1 MIDFSLFD
9 NIPVGICV
17 TDANLVAVFWNRC
30 LERWTHRGRDVIVG
44 TPLSGHFPSL
54 KEPHF
59 KVRLEDV
66 FSGGAPAVFS
76 PQLHGDIFSSPLPDG
91 TYRIQRTTVTSIE
104 SPEGEESLALW
115 AIEDVTDL
123 ARRIDD
129 YWTLSEEAQKNNA
142 ELQVALSSV
151 KTLKGLLPI
160 CASCKQVRDDSG
172 YWEEIES
179 YIGSHSDAEF
189 SHSICPDCAARLY
202 PDFDLGGTE
211 SD

>member
-1 MIDFSLFD
+1 
-9 NIPVGICV
+9 
-17 TDANLVAVFWNRC
+17 
-30 LERWTHRGRDVIVG
+30 
-44 TPLSGHFPSL
+44 
-54 KEPHF
+54 
-59 KVRLEDV
+59 VRLEDV

-91 TYRIQRTTVTSIE
+91 TYRIQRTTATSIE

-123 ARRIDD
+123 ARRIED
-129 YWTLSEEAQKNNA
+129 YWTLSEEAQKNTA

-151 KTLKGLLPI
+151 RTLKGLLPI